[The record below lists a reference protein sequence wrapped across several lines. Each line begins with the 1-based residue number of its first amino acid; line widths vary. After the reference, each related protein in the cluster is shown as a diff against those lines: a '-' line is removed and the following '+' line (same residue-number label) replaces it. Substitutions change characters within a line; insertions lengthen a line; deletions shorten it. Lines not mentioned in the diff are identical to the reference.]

1 MASSCPATDAA
12 RTVIA
17 QKESLKSLTIDAA
30 DRLQYVSQ
38 LVDVKHTGASAIRQ
52 PRDANDGTCL
62 AFAWRRSGAALV
74 FVRRALRRFFA
85 ASLSL
90 LRRFFVVHE
99 DTSS

>member
-38 LVDVKHTGASAIRQ
+38 LVDVKHNGASAIGER
-52 PRDANDGTCL
+52 RNATNGTCL
-62 AFAWRRSGAALV
+62 AFAWLRIGGESMAAH
-74 FVRRALRRFFA
+74 APQFA
-85 ASLSL
+85 
-90 LRRFFVVHE
+90 VHE